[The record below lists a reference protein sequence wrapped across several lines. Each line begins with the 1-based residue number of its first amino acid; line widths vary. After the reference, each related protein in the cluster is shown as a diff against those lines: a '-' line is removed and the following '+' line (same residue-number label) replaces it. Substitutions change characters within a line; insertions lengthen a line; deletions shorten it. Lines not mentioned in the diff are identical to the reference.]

1 MSGTATV
8 PLAQQI
14 QMGQELVAS
23 VHTVLTTPVRVR
35 HFEILRLRAWLRL
48 ALLETNRKAEDGV
61 QGFEA

>member
-14 QMGQELVAS
+14 QIGQELVAL
-23 VHTVLTTPVRVR
+23 VYTVLTTPVRVR
-35 HFEILRLRAWLRL
+35 HSEILRLKAWLRL
-48 ALLETNRKAEDGV
+48 ALLGTNRKVEDGV